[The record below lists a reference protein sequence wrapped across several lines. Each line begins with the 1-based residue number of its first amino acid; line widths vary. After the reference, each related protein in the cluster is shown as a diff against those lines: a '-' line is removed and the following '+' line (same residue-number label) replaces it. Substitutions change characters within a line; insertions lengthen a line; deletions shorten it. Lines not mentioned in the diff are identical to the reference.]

1 MSNNKTL
8 VSLLFTVAV
17 LATVISAFLP
27 LANIPQQ
34 TYGTLFFMVAIL
46 LFKVAGAISAGIL
59 VMLFVSDRPWRKL
72 RHIEDINFA
81 QGDQPN
87 EVKRQPFNHAY
98 NGHSPK

>member
-8 VSLLFTVAV
+8 VSLLFAVAV

-34 TYGTLFFMVAIL
+34 TSGTLFFMVAIL